1 MIRITKILTINLL
14 LFLIIILSIETISFF
29 GRYLLDKTN
38 VGWVYRSES
47 QILNEQPCA
56 LMKTH
61 PVLGHV
67 SDHKNKCNIK
77 GGYAIDSFVFYGDKS
92 ENIKLPAIIALGGS
106 TTSGL
111 YQQFANGDTYPYLL
125 SQMVNKKGYQV
136 INGGLGGYTSSQELL
151 KLIIEVRALKYKSPI
166 VINLSG
172 INDMGTR
179 SYENPFL
186 NDTVQM
192 MFNRQLWID
201 QSFLPRFLP
210 NIWSLV
216 RRFSPSLEGDVK
228 INKTSSIFKKLEPY
242 EVWEMN
248 IKSMSEISNS
258 MGAKYFTFL
267 QPTMMLEGVQSQLPK
282 DINSN
287 DYKMVKAFK
296 ENFNW
301 KEGYQ
306 LDYVDKLRHNYK
318 KMIEACRELDF
329 CYDISDIAPPTGNNY
344 SNPRHH
350 NSNGN
355 KIIANEIYSILF
367 KELAVELGQ

>member
-1 MIRITKILTINLL
+1 MFRITKILTINLL

-38 VGWVYRSES
+38 VGWIYRSES
-47 QILNEQPCA
+47 QILNEHPCL

-61 PVLGHV
+61 PVLGYE

-77 GGYAIDSFVFYGDKS
+77 GGFAINSFVFYGDKS
-92 ENIKLPAIIALGGS
+92 ENLELPAIIALGGS
-106 TTSGL
+106 TTSGF
-111 YQQFANGDTYPYLL
+111 YQHFANGDTYPYLL

-136 INGGLGGYTSSQELL
+136 INGGLGGYNSSQELL
-151 KLIIEVRALKYKSPI
+151 KLITEVRALKYKTPI
-166 VINLSG
+166 IINLNG
-172 INDMGTR
+172 INDMVTPIH
-179 SYENPFL
+179 ENPFL
-186 NDTVQM
+186 NDRVQTM
-192 MFNRQLWID
+192 SKRQLWID

-216 RRFSPSLEGDVK
+216 RRYSPSLESGFK
-228 INKTSSIFKKLEPY
+228 TTKTSSIFKNLEPY

-267 QPTMMLEGVQSQLPK
+267 QPTMMLEGIQSKLPN
-282 DINSN
+282 DINSG

-296 ENFNW
+296 EDFIW

-306 LDYVDKLRHNYK
+306 IDYVDKLRHNYK
-318 KMIEACRELDF
+318 KMQEACRKLDF

-355 KIIANEIYSILF
+355 KLIANEIYSILF
-367 KELAVELGQ
+367 K